1 MQNKP
6 HYVIYS
12 VDKGLKKYLE
22 QKLLKFFFFGFFLIE
37 ININIYITMSPR
49 KKVLAL
55 GCSICPLPNLNR
67 QDLAEN
73 SILFKRNLDVQG
85 RLTL

>member
-22 QKLLKFFFFGFFLIE
+22 QKLLKFFFFWI
-37 ININIYITMSPR
+37 
-49 KKVLAL
+49 
-55 GCSICPLPNLNR
+55 LPY
-67 QDLAEN
+67 
-73 SILFKRNLDVQG
+73 RN
-85 RLTL
+85 